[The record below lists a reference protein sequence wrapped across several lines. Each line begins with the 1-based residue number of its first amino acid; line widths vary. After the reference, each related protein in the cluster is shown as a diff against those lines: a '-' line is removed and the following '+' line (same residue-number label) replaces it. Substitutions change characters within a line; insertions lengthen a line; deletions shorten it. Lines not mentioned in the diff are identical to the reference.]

1 MSDQNPVHVLHP
13 EESWGFLR
21 THEFGRLAFHLVG
34 EVHITPINYAVDG
47 ERLIFK
53 TAEGSKLFGVTANT
67 DVAFEVDEIVG
78 DRATSVIVR
87 GRARTLEGQ
96 AAYIVERLPVR
107 PWVDTPEVHRRRHR
121 RRRDLR
127 TPLRPD
133 PSLAARPA
141 HRLTGNGGRRRRT
154 PRAYAV
160 GVLA

>member
-78 DRATSVIVR
+78 ERATSVICR
-87 GRARTLEGQ
+87 GRARTLEG
-96 AAYIVERLPVR
+96 RR
-107 PWVDTPEVHRRRHR
+107 PTSSSGFRC
-121 RRRDLR
+121 
-127 TPLRPD
+127 
-133 PSLAARPA
+133 
-141 HRLTGNGGRRRRT
+141 GRGST
-154 PRAYAV
+154 PRSPSSSPSTVDEISADA
-160 GVLA
+160 AST

>member
-67 DVAFEVDEIVG
+67 DVAFEVDEVSG

-107 PWVDTPEVHRRRHR
+107 PWVDTPKSIVVAIEVDEISGRRFDLTRPWL
-121 RRRDLR
+121 RDL
-127 TPLRPD
+127 P
-133 PSLAARPA
+133 
-141 HRLTGNGGRRRRT
+141 TG
-154 PRAYAV
+154 
-160 GVLA
+160 